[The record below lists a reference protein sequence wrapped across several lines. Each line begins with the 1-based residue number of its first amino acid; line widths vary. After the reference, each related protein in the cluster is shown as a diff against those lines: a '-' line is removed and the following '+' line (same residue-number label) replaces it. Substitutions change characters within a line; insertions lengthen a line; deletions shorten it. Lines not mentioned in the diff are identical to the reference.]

1 VLRGQGRGL
10 PVLLVEDESAQRGS
24 IAEALTLAGYRVFV
38 AANGRDAL
46 WHMGQV
52 PRRPC
57 VLVMDLDM
65 PVMTGPELLA
75 NLKAQGKLDDFP
87 TIVVTGATEV
97 PPGLPARVVLKKP
110 LKLADLLAAVRDL
123 HGATLPPSRPAPGD
137 E

>member
-1 VLRGQGRGL
+1 MLRGQGKGL

-24 IAEALTLAGYRVFV
+24 IAEALTLAGYRVYV

-46 WHMGQV
+46 WHMRQV
-52 PRRPC
+52 PRLPC

-75 NLKAQGKLDDFP
+75 QLKQQGKLQDFP
-87 TIVVTGATEV
+87 TIVVTGMDK
-97 PPGLPARVVLKKP
+97 PPELPARVVLKKP
-110 LKLADLLAAVRDL
+110 LKLADLLAAVREL
-123 HGATLPPSRPAPGD
+123 HSHTLPPSRPAPGD

>member
-1 VLRGQGRGL
+1 VLRGQGKGL

-24 IAEALTLAGYRVFV
+24 LAEALTLAGYRVYV

-46 WHMGQV
+46 WHMKQV
-52 PRRPC
+52 PRLPC

-75 NLKAQGKLDDFP
+75 NLKQQGKLDDFP
-87 TIVVTGATEV
+87 TIVVTGTDV
-97 PPGLPARVVLKKP
+97 PPNLPARVVLKKP
-110 LKLADLLAAVRDL
+110 LKVQELLSAVRDL
-123 HGATLPPSRPAPGD
+123 HGATAAPHRPAPGD

>member
-1 VLRGQGRGL
+1 MLRGQGRGL

-24 IAEALTLAGYRVFV
+24 ISEALTLAGYRVFT

-87 TIVVTGATEV
+87 TIVVTGTEV
-97 PPGLPARVVLKKP
+97 PPNLPARVVLRKP
-110 LKLADLLAAVRDL
+110 LKLADLLAAVREL
-123 HGATLPPSRPAPGD
+123 HSATLPPSRPAPGD

>member
-1 VLRGQGRGL
+1 MLRGQGKGL

-75 NLKAQGKLDDFP
+75 NLKQQGKLDDFP
-87 TIVVTGATEV
+87 TIVVTGTDV
-97 PPGLPARVVLKKP
+97 PPNLPARVVLKKP
-110 LKLADLLAAVRDL
+110 LKVQDLLSAVRDL
-123 HGATLPPSRPAPGD
+123 HSASAAPACW
-137 E
+137 

>member
-1 VLRGQGRGL
+1 MLRGQGKGL

-46 WHMGQV
+46 WHMRQV
-52 PRRPC
+52 PRLPC

-65 PVMTGPELLA
+65 PVMTGPELLEQ
-75 NLKAQGKLDDFP
+75 LKQQGKLQDFP
-87 TIVVTGATEV
+87 TIVVTGTDV
-97 PPGLPARVVLKKP
+97 PPQLSARVVLKKP
-110 LKLADLLAAVRDL
+110 LKLADLLAAVREL
-123 HGATLPPSRPAPGD
+123 HSQTQPPTRVAPID

>member
-1 VLRGQGRGL
+1 MLRGQGKGL

-52 PRRPC
+52 QRRPC

-75 NLKAQGKLDDFP
+75 NLEKQGKLEDFP
-87 TIVVTGATEV
+87 TIVVTGTDV
-97 PPGLPARVVLKKP
+97 PPNLPARVVLKKP
-110 LKLADLLAAVRDL
+110 LKLQDLLTAVREL
-123 HGATLPPSRPAPGD
+123 HGASAAPAKPAPSD
-137 E
+137 D